1 MKKKIIE
8 EFPFPH
14 NFKINWFPG
23 HMNKTYKLLPEQIKK
38 IDLFLEL
45 RDSRIPLSSGNP
57 EIPKLLT
64 ENIKHIILFNKYDI
78 CDQVKTRKIVETNF
92 PGIKTL
98 YSTAKH
104 QQNLKKIIDLLQK
117 EVSLKFKTVGIW
129 CMVGGLPNVG
139 KSTLINNFK
148 QMNLE
153 LREVNKKTA
162 KTEATATTTRHIDF
176 FKVNENPNIYI
187 MDTPGIIMPKI
198 DNNDIG
204 LKLSVCG
211 NIKDKI
217 VGKQMICEYLLY
229 LLNRYDYL
237 EYIKVFKT
245 EEKVTSLDTLLRII
259 SKEFK
264 ITDKN
269 NACDL
274 ILKNFQ
280 LGKLGKVTL
289 DNENSTSLNKL

>member
-98 YSTAKH
+98 
-104 QQNLKKIIDLLQK
+104 
-117 EVSLKFKTVGIW
+117 
-129 CMVGGLPNVG
+129 
-139 KSTLINNFK
+139 
-148 QMNLE
+148 
-153 LREVNKKTA
+153 
-162 KTEATATTTRHIDF
+162 
-176 FKVNENPNIYI
+176 
-187 MDTPGIIMPKI
+187 
-198 DNNDIG
+198 
-204 LKLSVCG
+204 
-211 NIKDKI
+211 
-217 VGKQMICEYLLY
+217 
-229 LLNRYDYL
+229 
-237 EYIKVFKT
+237 
-245 EEKVTSLDTLLRII
+245 
-259 SKEFK
+259 
-264 ITDKN
+264 
-269 NACDL
+269 
-274 ILKNFQ
+274 
-280 LGKLGKVTL
+280 
-289 DNENSTSLNKL
+289 